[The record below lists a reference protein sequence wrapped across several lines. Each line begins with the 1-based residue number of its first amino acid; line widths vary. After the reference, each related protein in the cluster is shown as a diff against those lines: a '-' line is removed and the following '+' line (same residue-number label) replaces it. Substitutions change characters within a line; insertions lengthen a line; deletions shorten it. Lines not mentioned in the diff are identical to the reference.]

1 MNKKI
6 IIIIFL
12 LLLIIL
18 GVLITLLVIY
28 DNTDNTNIA
37 EASIVSEPKT
47 VEDVIKKYNSE
58 YIEEKNSTIY
68 VIFNKDLFN
77 EDGSSNESF
86 FNNIISDIKPFYK
99 MNSFSIVD
107 EEKNININVRYNV
120 EKEDYVITIN
130 NIEDFF
136 KNVNGKSYVDVDK
149 TTLSELSNIN
159 TKNEVLA
166 QLELNSTYFDSIQD
180 MLGEGKE
187 LENGYT
193 SYLNGTVKVRLSPI
207 KTVRNIIF
215 SKDYEGDFSSSLKFG
230 ASLRE
235 IYADNSSNAF
245 GSVEEGYLGYINDD
259 FYMFFYNDETSLY
272 SYSYKYNKDFE
283 DLLEEYL
290 QSKDLDKF
298 ITRLLNKWKVYDYYE
313 YNPETENAYVLYSN
327 RGIEIDI
334 KNNDSKGITL
344 YKNYY
349 FGERA
354 KQFVKDGLVTLNSN
368 TDLLDKVEKE
378 RRNNR

>member
-6 IIIIFL
+6 IIVIFL

-18 GVLITLLVIY
+18 GILITLLVIY
-28 DNTDNTNIA
+28 DNTNTNTV
-37 EASIVSEPKT
+37 ETSIVVEPKT
-47 VEDVIKKYNSE
+47 IEDVIKKYNSK
-58 YIEEKNSTIY
+58 YIEEKSSTIY
-68 VIFNKDLFN
+68 VVFYKDLFN
-77 EDGSSNESF
+77 EDGSSNETF
-86 FNNIISDIKPFYK
+86 FNNVINDLKPFYK
-99 MNSFSIVD
+99 MNTFSIVD
-107 EEKNININVRYNV
+107 EEKNINIRARYDMETEN
-120 EKEDYVITIN
+120 YIITIN

-149 TTLSELSNIN
+149 TELSELSNIN
-159 TKNEVLA
+159 TKDEVLS
-166 QLELNSTYFDSIQD
+166 QLELNSTYFESIEE

-193 SYLNGTVKVRLSPI
+193 SYLNGTVRLRLSPI

-215 SKDYEGDFSSSLKFG
+215 SEDYEGDFSGKIKFG
-230 ASLRE
+230 ASLKE
-235 IYADNSSNAF
+235 IYEANSSNAF
-245 GSVEEGYLGYINDD
+245 GSLEEGYLGYINDD

-290 QSKDLDKF
+290 QTKNLDTF
-298 ITRLLNKWKVYDYYE
+298 ITRLVNRWQVYDYYE
-313 YNPETENAYVLYSN
+313 YDPETKNAYVLYSN

-334 KNNDSKGITL
+334 KNNNPKGITL

-349 FGERA
+349 FAERS
-354 KQFVKDGLVTLNSN
+354 KQFVKDGLITLNSN
-368 TDLLDKVEKE
+368 TDLVDKIEKE
-378 RRNNR
+378 RRNSR